1 MSFNA
6 RIKSKRDTASN
17 WETNNPVLLNGE
29 LIIVDTNAGD
39 VRFKIGDG
47 VKTYTQLP
55 FQDESLYNVLSTKAD
70 SADLESIQASI
81 VQSDLSQ
88 TDNTAID
95 YVKGVI
101 RKESL
106 PEGYPYRETVGTILD
121 GTFEFADEEGIY
133 RHQITDENFAI
144 VDNESY
150 AVIWDGK
157 TYRCVAAIFLGS
169 AIILGN
175 LAIANAGDD
184 TGEPFLFVQQ
194 GATKLIS
201 TSDTATTHTV
211 TVCAEAIHQIADD
224 FIPDIGRGM
233 ILKNF
238 NGVMPAPMNWSSTTY
253 GNGKFVTVAVLYN
266 QAAYCDDD
274 LNWKSATL
282 PSSVWWFSITY
293 GNGKFVIVSYDN
305 STRAAYSEDG
315 VTWTASTLPSSADW
329 RSVTYGNGKFVAVAD
344 NSNAAAYSAD
354 GITWTAATLPSSQR
368 WCSVTYGNDKFV
380 AVAQDSTTAAYST
393 DGITWTAST
402 LPSSETWLSVTY
414 GNGKFVVVANYSTT
428 AAYSTDGIT
437 WTAAT
442 MPSRANWYSITYG
455 NGKFVTIAD
464 NSTTAAY
471 SEDGITWIQTTLPS
485 SERWQSV
492 AYGNG
497 KFVAVV
503 NASNTVAYSRDGINW
518 YTELKLIIQNGKD
531 ITADTLIALKHTP
544 DLSQTDST
552 QIDYVKGVLRNEH
565 LPEGYPYKEME
576 PILDGT
582 FEFANTDGLYTHQIT
597 DENFTITPGKSYTV
611 IWDGETYQ
619 CVATNYSRLPI
630 LGNLAIAHAGSDT
643 GEPFLFAIQDT
654 NKLAYTTDTAATHT
668 VTVGIETIYHI
679 AEEFLPEIAIENGM
693 TLKNL
698 QAAMPISG
706 NWSSVTYGNGKFVAV
721 VNNSTS
727 AAYSEDCITWT
738 ETTMPISG
746 KWSSV
751 TYGNGKF
758 VAVAS
763 DSTAA
768 AYSADGIAWAATT
781 MPSSTFW
788 NSITY
793 GNGKFVAVAW
803 NSDKAAYSE
812 DGMTWTSATLPTSN
826 WWSSVTY
833 GNGKFVAMISNYT
846 TKAAYSEDGVTW
858 TAAAMPVSGNWESVT
873 YGNGKFVAVASGSSS
888 NRAAYSADGITW
900 TETTLPSSA
909 SWESVIYGNGKF
921 VAVASNST
929 AAAYSEDGITW
940 TASTM
945 PSSAK
950 WISVTY
956 GNGKFVAVADA
967 STTAA
972 YSEDGI
978 TWHDSI
984 QRIIQNGKDITAD
997 TLIALEHTH
1006 EASKIS
1012 AGTFA
1017 GKVVAN
1023 ANAVQTLTAKQV
1035 RNIYAGTA
1043 DMTAGTTELA
1053 TGDIYIVY
1061 E

>member
-88 TDNTAID
+88 TDPTQID
-95 YVKGVI
+95 YVKGII

-211 TVCAEAIHQIADD
+211 TVCAEAIHKIADD

-238 NGVMPAPMNWSSTTY
+238 NGVMPAPMNWSSITY
-253 GNGKFVTVAVLYN
+253 GNGKFVTVAMLYN
-266 QAAYCDDD
+266 QAAYCNDD

-282 PSSVWWFSITY
+282 PSSAWWFSITY

-315 VTWTASTLPSSADW
+315 ITWTASTLPSSADW

-380 AVAQDSTTAAYST
+380 AVAQDSTTAAYSA
-393 DGITWTAST
+393 DGVTWTAAT

-414 GNGKFVVVANYSTT
+414 GNGKFVAVANYSTT
-428 AAYSTDGIT
+428 AAYSADGIT

-442 MPSRANWYSITYG
+442 IPSRANWYSITYG

-518 YTELKLIIQNGKD
+518 YTELKLISQNGKD
-531 ITADTLIALKHTP
+531 VTADTLIALGHTP
-544 DLSQTDST
+544 DLSQKDPT

-576 PILDGT
+576 SILDGT

-654 NKLAYTTDTAATHT
+654 NKLAYTTDTSATHT

-706 NWSSVTYGNGKFVAV
+706 
-721 VNNSTS
+721 
-727 AAYSEDCITWT
+727 
-738 ETTMPISG
+738 

-768 AYSADGIAWAATT
+768 AYSADGVAWAATT

-793 GNGKFVAVAW
+793 GNGKFVAVSW

-846 TKAAYSEDGVTW
+846 TRAAYSEDGVTW
-858 TAAAMPVSGNWESVT
+858 TAATMPISASWESVI

-984 QRIIQNGKDITAD
+984 QRIIQNGKDVTSD
-997 TLIALEHTH
+997 TLIALDHTH
-1006 EASKIS
+1006 AASKVS

-1017 GKVVAN
+1017 GQVVAN
-1023 ANAVQTLTAKQV
+1023 ASGQTPGTMLL
-1035 RNIYAGTA
+1035 RNSKLVSAEETPTVNGEICW
-1043 DMTAGTTELA
+1043 
-1053 TGDIYIVY
+1053 VY
-1061 E
+1061 S

>member
-88 TDNTAID
+88 IDPTQIDYVKGVLRNEHLPDGYPHKEMTTILDGTFEFADTDGLYTHQITDENFTYTDGKSYAVIWDGATYRCVATNYSGLPILGNLAIAHAGSDTGEPFLFLISGTNKLIYTNGTAATHMVTVCKEIIHPIAEEFLPEIAIENGMVLKNLQAAMPSSEQWCSVTYGNGKFVAVANGSNGAAYSEDGVTWTITSMTKYGIWKSVTYGNGKFVTLNWNNSNEAFYSEDGVTWTAATLPSYAKWYSVTYGNGKFVAVAENSTNAVYSEDGITWTATTLHSSVTTWQSVTYGNGKFVAVAGGTTAAYSIDGITWTETTLPSSSSWQSVTYGNGKFVAVSDGSAIAYSYDGVTWTETALPNSVGCSSVTYGNDKFVAIVPYSISAFYSNDGITWTETSMPTSAYWASVTYGNGKFVAVVSGSTVTAYSKDGINWKTELKLISQNGIDVTDGSLIALNHTPDLSQTDPTQID

-121 GTFEFADEEGIY
+121 GTFEFADSDGMY
-133 RHQITDENFAI
+133 QHQIADENFAI
-144 VDNESY
+144 VDGESY

-157 TYRCVAAIFLGS
+157 TYRCVAAIFLGGV
-169 AIILGN
+169 ATILGN
-175 LAIANAGDD
+175 LAIANAGAD

-238 NGVMPAPMNWSSTTY
+238 NGVMPSPMNWSSITY

-282 PSSVWWFSITY
+282 PSSAWWFSITY

-329 RSVTYGNGKFVAVAD
+329 RSVTYGNGKFVAAAD
-344 NSNAAAYSAD
+344 NSTTAAYSTD

-368 WCSVTYGNDKFV
+368 WCSVTYGNGKFV

-414 GNGKFVVVANYSTT
+414 GNGKFVAVANYSTT

-437 WTAAT
+437 WTAST

-455 NGKFVTIAD
+455 NGKFVAVAD
-464 NSTTAAY
+464 NSTAAAY

-492 AYGNG
+492 TYGNG

-518 YTELKLIIQNGKD
+518 NTELKLIIQNGID
-531 ITADTLIALKHTP
+531 V
-544 DLSQTDST
+544 TD
-552 QIDYVKGVLRNEH
+552 
-565 LPEGYPYKEME
+565 
-576 PILDGT
+576 
-582 FEFANTDGLYTHQIT
+582 
-597 DENFTITPGKSYTV
+597 
-611 IWDGETYQ
+611 
-619 CVATNYSRLPI
+619 
-630 LGNLAIAHAGSDT
+630 
-643 GEPFLFAIQDT
+643 
-654 NKLAYTTDTAATHT
+654 
-668 VTVGIETIYHI
+668 
-679 AEEFLPEIAIENGM
+679 
-693 TLKNL
+693 
-698 QAAMPISG
+698 
-706 NWSSVTYGNGKFVAV
+706 
-721 VNNSTS
+721 
-727 AAYSEDCITWT
+727 
-738 ETTMPISG
+738 
-746 KWSSV
+746 
-751 TYGNGKF
+751 
-758 VAVAS
+758 
-763 DSTAA
+763 
-768 AYSADGIAWAATT
+768 
-781 MPSSTFW
+781 
-788 NSITY
+788 
-793 GNGKFVAVAW
+793 
-803 NSDKAAYSE
+803 
-812 DGMTWTSATLPTSN
+812 
-826 WWSSVTY
+826 
-833 GNGKFVAMISNYT
+833 
-846 TKAAYSEDGVTW
+846 
-858 TAAAMPVSGNWESVT
+858 
-873 YGNGKFVAVASGSSS
+873 
-888 NRAAYSADGITW
+888 
-900 TETTLPSSA
+900 
-909 SWESVIYGNGKF
+909 
-921 VAVASNST
+921 
-929 AAAYSEDGITW
+929 
-940 TASTM
+940 
-945 PSSAK
+945 
-950 WISVTY
+950 
-956 GNGKFVAVADA
+956 
-967 STTAA
+967 
-972 YSEDGI
+972 
-978 TWHDSI
+978 
-984 QRIIQNGKDITAD
+984 D

-1017 GKVVAN
+1017 GQVVAKSSE
-1023 ANAVQTLTAKQV
+1023 QTPGTMLL
-1035 RNIYAGTA
+1035 RNSKLVSA
-1043 DMTAGTTELA
+1043 DETPTVNGE
-1053 TGDIYIVY
+1053 ICWVY
-1061 E
+1061 S